1 MSSKAK
7 LEIVAHQLRELDP
20 TGFDAFSEDR
30 VRRDLA
36 RVAASP
42 GLFSV
47 YVERARV
54 RFQKASERAVL
65 ERWIEFYSA
74 GERLIAAKT
83 VMERKRSE
91 YLQLAREHEIKET
104 EKAASLAKLRA
115 DIEEQGFRF
124 DKTVYQ
130 RGHIE
135 HFVEGGQRQ
144 TLSEN
149 RQKLEE
155 AEERRQLDARW
166 QLRESLHALNTLI
179 ELQHWR
185 RQERDRILQD
195 RQLTPEEQSEALQF
209 VDGLY
214 QQKHGELRGDTRIFE
229 QE

>member
-166 QLRESLHALNTLI
+166 QDYLQNLTAEDLEETVCKVSSSSGQRHATRCSDVLLHVCTHAHYTTAQVINMLRHSGA
-179 ELQHWR
+179 
-185 RQERDRILQD
+185 
-195 RQLTPEEQSEALQF
+195 F
-209 VDGLY
+209 
-214 QQKHGELRGDTRIFE
+214 
-229 QE
+229 